1 LIPWQPAPQPPSL
14 GEQELKASKCGGLRS
29 EAIVVTG
36 MSCETAL
43 GGLASTWRSLLLGR
57 SGIQIRQPFLDLP
70 PLPLAMLGETP
81 QSLETLTQKIVR
93 SAIVDAGLTLP
104 LVDCAIV
111 LGSSRGNQRLWE
123 AFTSDPQPDLRHWDR
138 SFPHRGAVLAA
149 EILGSRGEVQAP
161 MAACSTGLVAIAQG
175 FRLIEAGYAD
185 RVVVGA
191 IESPITPL
199 TLAGFTQMGALAK
212 TGAYPFDLNREGL
225 VLGEGGAVLI
235 LERESLARSRNAQI
249 YGRVLGIG
257 LTNDAHHL
265 SAPEPMGTLA
275 TRSIDR
281 CLAKANLTPVQIQ
294 YIHAHGT
301 GTRLNDAREAHLFQT
316 QFPTASISSTK
327 GATGHTL
334 GASGAIGAVFC
345 LQALRHQ
352 TLPPC
357 VGLVNPEAAAI
368 DWVRESRKCPVQHA
382 LCLSFG
388 FGGQN
393 SAIVFGVE
401 SGREF

>member
-1 LIPWQPAPQPPSL
+1 MT
-14 GEQELKASKCGGLRS
+14 
-29 EAIVVTG
+29 IVVTG

-70 PLPLAMLGETP
+70 PFPLAMVGKTP
-81 QSLETLTQKIVR
+81 QSLEDLTQRLVR
-93 SAIVDAGLTLP
+93 AAMGDAGLMSP

-123 AFTSDPQPDLRHWDR
+123 TFTSDPQSDLRQWDR
-138 SFPHRGAVLAA
+138 SLPYRGAVLAA
-149 EILGSRGEVQAP
+149 EILGSRGEVQSP

-175 FRLIEAGYAD
+175 FRLIESGYCD
-185 RVVVGA
+185 RVLVGA

-199 TLAGFTQMGALAK
+199 TLAGFTQMGALAI
-212 TGAYPFDLNREGL
+212 TGAYPFDVAREGL
-225 VLGEGGAVLI
+225 VLGEGGAALV
-235 LERESLARSRNAQI
+235 LERESVARSRHAKI

-265 SAPEPMGTLA
+265 SAPEPTGKLA
-275 TRSIDR
+275 ARSIHQ
-281 CLAKANLTPVQIQ
+281 CLEKAHLKSSEIQ

-301 GTRLNDAREAHLFQT
+301 GTRLNDAREAHLFKT
-316 QFPTASISSTK
+316 HFPAASISSTK

-345 LQALRHQ
+345 LQALQ
-352 TLPPC
+352 EQILPPC
-357 VGLVNPEAAAI
+357 VGLMNPEEEAI
-368 DWVRESRKCPVQHA
+368 DWVQNARKCPVQYA

-393 SAIVFGVE
+393 SAIVFGRE
-401 SGREF
+401 SGVEL

>member
-1 LIPWQPAPQPPSL
+1 MT
-14 GEQELKASKCGGLRS
+14 
-29 EAIVVTG
+29 IVVTG

-57 SGIQIRQPFLDLP
+57 SGIQIRQPCLDLP
-70 PLPLAMLGETP
+70 PLPLAMLGENP
-81 QSLETLTQKIVR
+81 QSLETLTERIVR
-93 SAIVDAGLTLP
+93 SVMADAGLPLP

-123 AFTSDPQPDLRHWDR
+123 AFTSDPQLDLSHWDR
-138 SFPHRGAVLAA
+138 SLPHRGAVLAA
-149 EILGSRGEVQAP
+149 EILGSRGEVQSP

-175 FRLIEAGYAD
+175 FRLIESGYCD
-185 RVVVGA
+185 RVLVGA

-199 TLAGFTQMGALAK
+199 TLAGFTQMGALAT
-212 TGAYPFDLNREGL
+212 TGAYPFDVAREGL
-225 VLGEGGAVLI
+225 VLGEGGAALV
-235 LERESLARSRNAQI
+235 LERESVARSRHAKI
-249 YGRVLGIG
+249 YGRILGIG

-265 SAPEPMGTLA
+265 SAPEPTAKLA
-275 TRSIDR
+275 LRSIHR
-281 CLAKANLTPVQIQ
+281 CLEKANLTPSEIQ

-301 GTRLNDAREAHLFQT
+301 GTRLNDSREAHLFKAH
-316 QFPTASISSTK
+316 FPTASISSTK

-352 TLPPC
+352 ILPPC
-357 VGLVNPEAAAI
+357 VGLVNPEEETI
-368 DWVRESRKCPVQHA
+368 DWVRQARIGKVNHA

-393 SAIVFGVE
+393 SAIVFGLE
-401 SGREF
+401 SGAKSGVEL

>member
-1 LIPWQPAPQPPSL
+1 MT
-14 GEQELKASKCGGLRS
+14 
-29 EAIVVTG
+29 IVVTG

-70 PLPLAMLGETP
+70 PLPLAMLGENP

-93 SAIVDAGLTLP
+93 SAMDDAGLTLP

-111 LGSSRGNQRLWE
+111 LGSSRGNQRIWE
-123 AFTSDPQPDLRHWDR
+123 AFTGDPQSDLSHWDI
-138 SFPHRGAVLAA
+138 SLPHRAAMLAA
-149 EILGSRGEVQAP
+149 EILGSRGEVQSP

-175 FRLIEAGYAD
+175 FRLIESGYCD
-185 RVVVGA
+185 RVLVGA

-212 TGAYPFDLNREGL
+212 TGAYPFDLDREGL

-235 LERESLARSRNAQI
+235 LERESVARSRHAKI
-249 YGRVLGIG
+249 YGTVLGIG

-265 SAPEPMGTLA
+265 SAPEPTGKLA
-275 TRSIDR
+275 ARSIDR
-281 CLAKANLTPVQIQ
+281 CLKKANLSPSDIQ

-301 GTRLNDAREAHLFQT
+301 GTRLNDAREAHLFKPE
-316 QFPTASISSTK
+316 FPTAAISSTT
-327 GATGHTL
+327 GSTGHTL

-345 LQALRHQ
+345 LQALQHQ
-352 TLPPC
+352 ILPPC
-357 VGLVNPEAAAI
+357 VGLATPEEPAI
-368 DWVRESRKCPVQHA
+368 DWVRQARVGRLNHA

-393 SAIVFGVE
+393 SAIVFGLE
-401 SGREF
+401 SGVKSGLEP